1 MYNDQYLRVTVNT
14 ANTAMDRKVMVFT
27 VDRDSGDLE
36 PWNKASHGPLT
47 YCQGLFILTEELPK
61 LDNKR

>member
-14 ANTAMDRKVMVFT
+14 ANTAMDKKVMVFT

-36 PWNKASHGPLT
+36 PWNKALHGPLT